1 MEIHIDRRRSA
12 CKDMG
17 ITEKGGGPAKW
28 KVAIDRERWPTV
40 EVAPL
45 KQPLPLSG
53 GIQFLWDGCL
63 LRWWKASGIAKA
75 DKPPC
80 AEGRTGGGSAGI
92 LKVSKGP
99 PGNKMKAGIHPAD

>member
-1 MEIHIDRRRSA
+1 MAMEIHIDRRRTA

-45 KQPLPLSG
+45 K
-53 GIQFLWDGCL
+53 
-63 LRWWKASGIAKA
+63 
-75 DKPPC
+75 
-80 AEGRTGGGSAGI
+80 
-92 LKVSKGP
+92 
-99 PGNKMKAGIHPAD
+99 